1 MELPVLQPSGRP
13 ERADAARNRE
23 LILSAAR
30 RLFERH
36 GPEGVSMDAVAAEAG
51 VGKGTLYRRFGDR
64 GGLALALLEAQET
77 EFQEHLIR
85 GGPPLG
91 PGAPAEERLHAF
103 GEAMLDML
111 ERTGPVMLDAQRRTP
126 GARYMAGP
134 YAVYR
139 THVTLLLREALGPD
153 APNEYLAD
161 AVLATLTPELFLH
174 HRRARELSLEDLAA
188 GWHTMVEGL
197 LHCDAR

>member
-85 GGPPLG
+85 GRPPLG
-91 PGAPAEERLHAF
+91 PDAPAGERLHAF
-103 GEAMLDML
+103 GEAMLGML
-111 ERTGPVMLDAQRRTP
+111 ERAGPVMLDAQRRTP

-153 APNEYLAD
+153 APHEYLAD

-188 GWHTMVEGL
+188 GWHAMVEGL
-197 LHCDAR
+197 LRCDAG